1 VLAAGSPLDPLY
13 DVIGWLLAFF
23 YQPFASLGLAIILL
37 TMTVMLVQFPLIA
50 KQTRS
55 MIQMQRVQPEI
66 KRIQQ
71 KHKDDRQKQNEE
83 LLKFYQ
89 ENKINP
95 LAGCLPLLLI
105 MPIGIAVFRTF
116 SLGVQRHI
124 PQTGPFNRLYSDL
137 CGDRT
142 VSQCTDYLKTNNPKT
157 LYFLGMNLNWSAREV
172 QSELAGHVIQWLP
185 YFLLIALVMLTG
197 WYQVR
202 QTQARQLRQG
212 GAPPNPQMVMITR
225 IMPIFFGLIT
235 YTLNAATTLY
245 FVVSNLWRIGQQKLV
260 LNKMYEEAVASGE
273 IKPAGGGKGS
283 GAKAG
288 GDKSPPAK
296 SPPGKAV
303 PGGKDTDGTGP
314 DNKSRDGTGNGRGS
328 STGPRGASGANGG
341 PAKSTPSPA
350 ARRRKKRKR

>member
-1 VLAAGSPLDPLY
+1 VLAASPLDPLY
-13 DVIGWLLAFF
+13 SIIGWLLAFF
-23 YQPFASLGLAIILL
+23 YQPFHSLGLAIILL

-71 KHKDDRQKQNEE
+71 KYKDDRQKQNEE

-95 LAGCLPLLLI
+95 LAGCLPLLVI
-105 MPIGIAVFRTF
+105 MPIGLAVFRTF

-124 PQTGPFNRLYSDL
+124 PQTGPFSRLYDDL

-142 VSQCTDYLKTNNPKT
+142 VSQCTDYLKDSNPKT
-157 LYFLGMNLNWSAREV
+157 LYFLGMNLNWSARQV
-172 QSELAGHVIQWLP
+172 QETLSGQYLEWLP
-185 YFLLIALVMLTG
+185 YFMLIALVMATG

-212 GAPPNPQMVMITR
+212 GAPPNPQIVMITR
-225 IMPIFFGLIT
+225 IMPIFFGVIT

-245 FVVSNLWRIGQQKLV
+245 FVVSNLWRIGQQHLV
-260 LNKMYEEAVASGE
+260 LNKMYEEAISSGE
-273 IKPAGGGKGS
+273 IKPADEKSGGK
-283 GAKAG
+283 A
-288 GDKSPPAK
+288 
-296 SPPGKAV
+296 PPGKT
-303 PGGKDTDGTGP
+303 PGKPTGGKHQ
-314 DNKSRDGTGNGRGS
+314 SATGNGRQ
-328 STGPRGASGANGG
+328 GADGSGAAGNLNGG
-341 PAKSTPSPA
+341 PAKNTPSPA

>member
-13 DVIGWLLAFF
+13 NVIGWLLAFF
-23 YQPFASLGLAIILL
+23 YQPLHSLGLAIILL
-37 TMTVMLVQFPLIA
+37 TITVMLVQFPLIA

-66 KRIQQ
+66 KKIQQ
-71 KHKDDRQKQNEE
+71 KYKDDRQKQNEE
-83 LLKFYQ
+83 LMKFYQ

-116 SLGVQRHI
+116 SKGLQRHI
-124 PQTGPFNRLYSDL
+124 PQTGTFNRLYTDL
-137 CGDRT
+137 CSGAAHSPGKQPT
-142 VSQCTDYLKTNNPKT
+142 VSQCTEYLNHHNPKA

-172 QSELAGHVIQWLP
+172 QQTLSGEFLQWLP
-185 YFLLIALVMLTG
+185 YFALIALVMLTG

-225 IMPIFFGLIT
+225 VMPIFFGLIT
-235 YTLNAATTLY
+235 YGLNAATTLY
-245 FVVSNLWRIGQQKLV
+245 FVVSNVWRIGQQKLV
-260 LNKMYEEAVASGE
+260 LNKMYEEAVAAGE
-273 IKPAGGGKGS
+273 IKAGGSQSKDSPGK
-283 GAKAG
+283 APPKAAE
-288 GDKSPPAK
+288 KP
-296 SPPGKAV
+296 PPGKG
-303 PGGKDTDGTGP
+303 PTTGKASG
-314 DNKSRDGTGNGRGS
+314 SGNGRSGS
-328 STGPRGASGANGG
+328 GGSGTRGTNGG
-341 PAKSTPSPA
+341 PAKSTPNPA